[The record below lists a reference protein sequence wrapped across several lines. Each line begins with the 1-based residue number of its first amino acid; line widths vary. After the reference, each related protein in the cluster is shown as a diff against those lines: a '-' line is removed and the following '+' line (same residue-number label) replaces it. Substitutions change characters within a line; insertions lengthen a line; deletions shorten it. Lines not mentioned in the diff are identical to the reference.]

1 MNCRIFINMALVFA
15 FMHLPLKAQEVVCHG
30 KFVKGSDYCPVLIK
44 LNKVSATNLPYRYIM
59 PSGGLPPNYQL
70 GDKINF
76 NMTPLRQPIPA
87 GCKAGVVAS
96 ISIIQDKQKKQIKG
110 SE

>member
-1 MNCRIFINMALVFA
+1 MNCRIFINIALVFA
-15 FMHLPLKAQEVVCHG
+15 LMQLPLKAQEVVYRG
-30 KFVKGSDYCPVLIK
+30 KFVKGSENCPVLIK
-44 LNKVSATNLPYRYIM
+44 VSKSSSGNLPYHYIM

-96 ISIIQDKQKKQIKG
+96 VSIIQDNQKKQSK
-110 SE
+110 

>member
-1 MNCRIFINMALVFA
+1 MNCRIFTSFVLVF
-15 FMHLPLKAQEVVCHG
+15 MLHGLLLKAQNDVFRG
-30 KFVKGSDYCPVLIK
+30 RFVKGSENCPVLIK
-44 LNKVSATNLPYRYIM
+44 LNKSSSGNLPYHYIM

-96 ISIIQDKQKKQIKG
+96 ISIIQDNQKKQSK
-110 SE
+110 

>member
-1 MNCRIFINMALVFA
+1 MNCRIFINVAIVFA
-15 FMHLPLKAQEVVCHG
+15 LWQLPSKAQEVVYHG
-30 KFVKGSDYCPVLIK
+30 KFVKGSKYCPVLIK

-70 GDKINF
+70 GDKISF
-76 NMTPLRQPIPA
+76 NMTPLRQPIPD

-96 ISIIQDKQKKQIKG
+96 LSIIQDKQKNK
-110 SE
+110 

>member
-1 MNCRIFINMALVFA
+1 MNCRIFINIALVFA
-15 FMHLPLKAQEVVCHG
+15 LMQLPLKAQEVVYRG
-30 KFVKGSDYCPVLIK
+30 KFVKGSKSCPVLIK
-44 LNKVSATNLPYRYIM
+44 LNKVSSTTLPYQYIM

-76 NMTPLRQPIPA
+76 NMIPLRQPIPA

-96 ISIIQDKQKKQIKG
+96 ISIIQDNQKKQSK
-110 SE
+110 

>member
-1 MNCRIFINMALVFA
+1 
-15 FMHLPLKAQEVVCHG
+15 
-30 KFVKGSDYCPVLIK
+30 
-44 LNKVSATNLPYRYIM
+44 M
-59 PSGGLPPNYQL
+59 PSSGLPPNYQL